1 MHQYCL
7 LIESRVEVESDVS
20 ILPQQVEVEAL
31 GLLLDSAEYEQ
42 GLANSQSGC
51 NSGL

>member
-1 MHQYCL
+1 MHRCCL

-20 ILPQQVEVEAL
+20 ILPQQVDVEAL
-31 GLLLDSAEYEQ
+31 GLLLDGAEEEQ

-51 NSGL
+51 NAGL